1 MRGEGTGQEEEEGGE
16 QDNEFDGTCCRF
28 ISSEPNMG

>member
-1 MRGEGTGQEEEEGGE
+1 MRVEGAEQEEEGGE